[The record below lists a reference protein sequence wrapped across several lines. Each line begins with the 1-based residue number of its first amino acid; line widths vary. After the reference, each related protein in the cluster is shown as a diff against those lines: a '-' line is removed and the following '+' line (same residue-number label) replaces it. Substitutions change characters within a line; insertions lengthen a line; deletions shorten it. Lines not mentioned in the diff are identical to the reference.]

1 MYYVIFAKC
10 LYFLK
15 RPYFNFYI
23 AKKKFFMQ
31 HHPRNYEEA
40 HIPANE
46 MLPNVRESQSLN
58 TDWSE
63 EELSIF
69 LRARKM
75 SVTPA
80 RKKLLQTFLK
90 TDNAITY
97 KDVEIALGDVID
109 RVTLYRTLQTFLK
122 NNVIHIIP
130 SKGGNTQ
137 YAMGERTL
145 KPVPEN
151 EDMHRLQHLH
161 FICKKCNAVT
171 CLDININLRSKREL
185 HGYDVDNVELL
196 YYGVCKKCN
205 YARFAHI
212 PAYSG
217 APNNLGAAQHPH
229 YPTHPHPMAH
239 PSVPPYPPYGN
250 NPNYAPEN
258 LSFMPVPPASYPPY
272 ANYAYN
278 PNAPYF
284 PYGQQGYYPVMPPPS
299 YAPAPMNPPQD
310 YNRSSGNSGLPDV
323 PPSAP
328 EQPYTLN
335 TPESSDGLSE
345 EKN

>member
-1 MYYVIFAKC
+1 
-10 LYFLK
+10 
-15 RPYFNFYI
+15 
-23 AKKKFFMQ
+23 MQ
-31 HHPRNYEEA
+31 HHSRNYEEA
-40 HIPANE
+40 YSPANE

-58 TDWSE
+58 ADWSE

-97 KDVEIALGDVID
+97 KDVETALGDVID

-145 KPVPEN
+145 KPVPES

-212 PAYSG
+212 PAYNS
-217 APNNLGAAQHPH
+217 APNLGAGAAQHSP
-229 YPTHPHPMAH
+229 YPTHPHHHPMPPPPA
-239 PSVPPYPPYGN
+239 PPYPPYGAA
-250 NPNYAPEN
+250 PNYAPGN
-258 LSFMPVPPASYPPY
+258 PSFMPPPPAPYPPY
-272 ANYAYN
+272 ADYSYN

-284 PYGQQGYYPVMPPPS
+284 PYGAQGYYPVTPPPS
-299 YAPAPMNPPQD
+299 YAPAPIHPPQD
-310 YNRSSGNSGLPDV
+310 YSKSSANSGYSDT
-323 PPSAP
+323 PSPAP

-335 TPESSDGLSE
+335 TPESSEGLPE
-345 EKN
+345 EKK